1 MRAVRKLG
9 RVQASG
15 DAVESP
21 GRDVFAPLDDS
32 VDREVDVVDVP
43 GRDRHLPGDAP
54 RDRLAIARRD
64 GFDGES
70 GSGTGGKGD
79 DEQNGDKEEIER
91 KALRMADGWAGG

>member
-15 DAVESP
+15 DAVELP

-32 VDREVDVVDVP
+32 IDREVDVVDVP

-54 RDRLAIARRD
+54 RNRFAVNGGR
-64 GFDGES
+64 GFDVEAS
-70 GSGTGGKGD
+70 TGACGKRN
-79 DEQNGDKEEIER
+79 DEQNGDKEEMER
-91 KALRMADGWAGG
+91 KALRAADE

>member
-54 RDRLAIARRD
+54 RNRFAVNGGR
-64 GFDGES
+64 GFDVEAS
-70 GSGTGGKGD
+70 TGACGKRN
-79 DEQNGDKEEIER
+79 DEQNGDKEEMER
-91 KALRMADGWAGG
+91 KALRAADE